1 MICARCNDLR
11 SGTGKCSTC
20 GTRLQSLASAK
31 RRGWVALGAGVCL
44 VAFIGAIWVWLHR
57 LFASQGVSSD
67 ATSAKFLGRMDVAL
81 ALVVVAGALGVVNGW
96 LMAQTGRRNRLL
108 IYALIGVFAAAVFV
122 AASATR

>member
-1 MICARCNDLR
+1 
-11 SGTGKCSTC
+11 
-20 GTRLQSLASAK
+20 
-31 RRGWVALGAGVCL
+31 
-44 VAFIGAIWVWLHR
+44 
-57 LFASQGVSSD
+57 
-67 ATSAKFLGRMDVAL
+67 MDVAL